1 MRIVLITVLAVGLF
15 GTTAWAGDPVG
26 TYSVSGSNPGGGR
39 AYTGTATVEKTGAT
53 YKVTWDVAGTH
64 FEGTSLGD
72 SRFLSVSYRPATT
85 PASRSTHPKATT
97 GWGFGPTRAARNWAR
112 KNGPG
117 ADHYANGG

>member
-1 MRIVLITVLAVGLF
+1 MRIVLITVVAVGLF
-15 GTTAWAGDPVG
+15 GTTPWAGDPVG
-26 TYSVSGSNPGGGR
+26 TYAVSGSNPGGGR

-112 KNGPG
+112 KNGPD
-117 ADHYANGG
+117 ADHYANGT

>member
-117 ADHYANGG
+117 PNHYANGT